1 MINECI
7 DLDVYGIVQQICK
20 IELAYCSFSSII
32 TRFLIVFV
40 MSKSCWRTYFWFSV
54 YNSKSKLSQFV

>member
-32 TRFLIVFV
+32 TCYKCLGAYSLANMNECSIFWDWEVYVLID
-40 MSKSCWRTYFWFSV
+40 K
-54 YNSKSKLSQFV
+54 